1 MTSREEQIENLGIAM
16 DTAMRM
22 AEKAQDIYEDARKK
36 YYGASTIS
44 SSRRRFGITASRLG
58 WATDSLGRKIVTDL

>member
-36 YYGASTIS
+36 YYGAIDLINRERQLENDIA
-44 SSRRRFGITASRLG
+44 RRQI
-58 WATDSLGRKIVTDL
+58 